1 MKLNKHSIAIK
12 LLIPTLLL
20 LSASA
25 ISMIVSTI
33 SVVKSHWL
41 EYAETDVASDKD
53 VVSDLI
59 EEELAYTESIAYQIA
74 EVYKSA
80 YVGEVDSN
88 ALPVLYLSVMDSLD
102 VENFGVYDTNGNLV
116 SPGEYKGFTSTNL
129 IESGLRGEVSTSMQ
143 WINKEFVAVSVVPVV
158 LDGKIVA
165 AVYVSTNLSTEDF
178 MSRMPDAVGCEFT
191 IVEYQTRM
199 YTTIEGQQGVDIS
212 DAVYTKLSQ
221 GEEWVG
227 VVDIRGED
235 YIAHYWPY
243 PGIDHLSLFVGESV
257 DMMNV
262 AIRAITNTV
271 LLGQIGIN
279 IFVLLVISLFMIFV
293 IIKPLTRTNDAIV
306 ELSTGDAD
314 LTYRLP
320 VKGKDEVAD
329 LGRGVNVFMDMLQN
343 MMREIT
349 EKSTEVNAVVNE
361 LGASSQETASATA
374 EIMANIESV
383 KSQARNQADAVS
395 DTSDIV
401 GQSSNS
407 MEKLKQNIVAQSSDV
422 TESSAAIEEMIGN
435 INSVSA
441 SANKMTEAF
450 NDLEHLIDEGSSN
463 VKACSEVIKRVEEK
477 SKVLAEA
484 NNTIKTISSQT
495 NLLAMNAMIESAH
508 AGDAGKGFAVVAD
521 EIRKLAENSSDQ
533 AKAIEEN
540 IKDITNLINEG
551 GRLADLSQKGF
562 ETIDGQVGVVD
573 PLVVQ
578 ISNAMDEQ
586 TAGSSQ
592 VLEALTNMKD
602 EAVQVDESSQTLSNG
617 IENIGQNMSAVN
629 EISTTILG
637 SMDEMAAGSQQISK
651 ATQNVSDLA
660 LKTKDSM
667 DGINNLIG
675 KFKI

>member
-1 MKLNKHSIAIK
+1 MKLNRHSIALK
-12 LLIPTLLL
+12 LLVPVLLL
-20 LSASA
+20 LSISA
-25 ISMIVSTI
+25 VSMIVSTVE
-33 SVVKSHWL
+33 VVRSHWL
-41 EYAETDVASDKD
+41 EYAEADVESDKA
-53 VVSDLI
+53 VVMDLI
-59 EEELAYTESIAYQIA
+59 DEELSYTESIASQIA
-74 EVYKSA
+74 ELYKNA
-80 YVGEVDSN
+80 YAGEFDSN
-88 ALPVLYLSVMDSLD
+88 LMSVLYLSIMDSLN
-102 VENFGVYDTNGNLV
+102 VENFGVYDINGNLV
-116 SPGEYKGFTSTNL
+116 SPAEYKGFTSTNL
-129 IESGLRGEVSTSMQ
+129 IDKGLRGEVSTSMQ
-143 WINKEFVAVSVVPVV
+143 WINKEFVAVSVVPVKLNDKV
-158 LDGKIVA
+158 IA
-165 AVYVSTNLSTEDF
+165 AVYVSTNLSTDEF
-178 MSRMPDAVGCEFT
+178 MNRMPEAVGCEYT

-199 YTTIEGQQGVDIS
+199 YTTIDGQKGVDIS
-212 DAVYTKLSQ
+212 DAVYAKLSQ
-221 GEEWVG
+221 GEEWQG
-227 VVDIRGED
+227 VVDIHGED
-235 YIAHYWPY
+235 YIAHYWPF

-257 DMMNV
+257 DMMNIAV
-262 AIRAITNTV
+262 RVISNTV
-271 LLGQIGIN
+271 LMPQIGI
-279 IFVLLVISLFMIFV
+279 
-293 IIKPLTRTNDAIV
+293 
-306 ELSTGDAD
+306 
-314 LTYRLP
+314 
-320 VKGKDEVAD
+320 KGKDEVAE
-329 LGRGVNVFMDMLQN
+329 LGRGVNAFMDMLQN
-343 MMREIT
+343 MMKEIT
-349 EKSTEVNAVVNE
+349 EKSTEVSAIVSE
-361 LGASSQETASATA
+361 LGSSSQETASATA

-383 KSQARNQADAVS
+383 KGQARNQSDAVY
-395 DTSDIV
+395 DTTNIV
-401 GQSSNS
+401 NHSAES
-407 MEKLKQNIVAQSSDV
+407 MEKLKQNIVAQTSDV

-435 INSVSA
+435 IHSVSA

-562 ETIDGQVGVVD
+562 ETIDTQVGVVD

-592 VLEALTNMKD
+592 VLEALTNMKE
-602 EAVQVDESSQTLSNG
+602 EAVQVDESSQTLSKG
-617 IENIGQNMSAVN
+617 VSDIGQNMSAVN
-629 EISTTILG
+629 EISSTILG

-660 LKTKDSM
+660 LKTKDSI
-667 DGINNLIG
+667 DGINSLIC

>member
-1 MKLNKHSIAIK
+1 MKLNRHSIALK
-12 LLIPTLLL
+12 LLVPVLLL
-20 LSASA
+20 LSISA
-25 ISMIVSTI
+25 VSMIVSTVE
-33 SVVKSHWL
+33 VVRSHWL
-41 EYAETDVASDKD
+41 EYAEADVESDKA
-53 VVSDLI
+53 VVMDLI
-59 EEELAYTESIAYQIA
+59 DEELSYTESIASQIA
-74 EVYKSA
+74 ELYKNA
-80 YVGEVDSN
+80 YAGEFDSN
-88 ALPVLYLSVMDSLD
+88 LMSVLYLSIMDSLN
-102 VENFGVYDTNGNLV
+102 VENFGVYDINGNLV
-116 SPGEYKGFTSTNL
+116 SPAEYKGFTSTNL
-129 IESGLRGEVSTSMQ
+129 IDKGLRGEVSTSMQ
-143 WINKEFVAVSVVPVV
+143 WINKEFVAVSVVPVKLNDKV
-158 LDGKIVA
+158 IA
-165 AVYVSTNLSTEDF
+165 AVYVSTNLSTDEF
-178 MSRMPDAVGCEFT
+178 MNRMPEAVGCEYT

-199 YTTIEGQQGVDIS
+199 YTTIDGQKGVDIS
-212 DAVYTKLSQ
+212 DAVYAKLSQ
-221 GEEWVG
+221 GEEWQG
-227 VVDIRGED
+227 VVDIHGED
-235 YIAHYWPY
+235 YIAHYWPF

-257 DMMNV
+257 DMMN
-262 AIRAITNTV
+262 I
-271 LLGQIGIN
+271 
-279 IFVLLVISLFMIFV
+279 V
-293 IIKPLTRTNDAIV
+293 IIKPLRRTNDAIV
-306 ELSTGDAD
+306 ELSSGDAD

-320 VKGKDEVAD
+320 VKGKDEVAE
-329 LGRGVNVFMDMLQN
+329 LGRGVNAFMDMLQN
-343 MMREIT
+343 MMKEIT
-349 EKSTEVNAVVNE
+349 EKSTEVSAIVSE
-361 LGASSQETASATA
+361 LGSSSQETASATA

-383 KSQARNQADAVS
+383 KGQARNQSDAVY
-395 DTSDIV
+395 DTTNIV
-401 GQSSNS
+401 NHSAES
-407 MEKLKQNIVAQSSDV
+407 MEKLKQNIVAQTSDV

-435 INSVSA
+435 IHSVSA

-562 ETIDGQVGVVD
+562 ETIDTQVGVVD

-592 VLEALTNMKD
+592 VLEALTNMKE
-602 EAVQVDESSQTLSNG
+602 EAVQVDESSQTLSKG
-617 IENIGQNMSAVN
+617 VSDIGQNMSAVN
-629 EISTTILG
+629 EISSTILG

-660 LKTKDSM
+660 LKTKDSI
-667 DGINNLIG
+667 DGINSLIG

>member
-1 MKLNKHSIAIK
+1 MKLNRHSIALK
-12 LLIPTLLL
+12 LLVPVLLL
-20 LSASA
+20 LSISA
-25 ISMIVSTI
+25 VSMIVSTVE
-33 SVVKSHWL
+33 VVRSHWL
-41 EYAETDVASDKD
+41 EYAEADVESDKA
-53 VVSDLI
+53 VVMDLI
-59 EEELAYTESIAYQIA
+59 DEELSYTESIASQIA
-74 EVYKSA
+74 ELYKNA
-80 YVGEVDSN
+80 YAGEFDSN
-88 ALPVLYLSVMDSLD
+88 LMSVLYLSIMDSLN
-102 VENFGVYDTNGNLV
+102 VENFGVYDINGNLV
-116 SPGEYKGFTSTNL
+116 SPDEYKGFTSTNL
-129 IESGLRGEVSTSMQ
+129 IDKGLRGEVSTSMQ
-143 WINKEFVAVSVVPVV
+143 WINKEFVAVSVVPVKLNDKV
-158 LDGKIVA
+158 IA
-165 AVYVSTNLSTEDF
+165 AVYVSTNLSTDEF
-178 MSRMPDAVGCEFT
+178 MNRMPEAVGCEYT

-199 YTTIEGQQGVDIS
+199 YTTIDGQKGVDIS
-212 DAVYTKLSQ
+212 DAVYAKLSQ
-221 GEEWVG
+221 GEEWQG
-227 VVDIRGED
+227 VVDIHGED
-235 YIAHYWPY
+235 YIAHYWPF

-257 DMMNV
+257 DMMNIAV
-262 AIRAITNTV
+262 RVISNTV
-271 LLGQIGIN
+271 LMTQIGIN
-279 IFVLLVISLFMIFV
+279 LIVMVIIILFMNIV
-293 IIKPLTRTNDAIV
+293 IIKPLRRTNDAIV
-306 ELSTGDAD
+306 ELSSGDAD

-320 VKGKDEVAD
+320 VKGKDEVAE
-329 LGRGVNVFMDMLQN
+329 LGRGVNAFMDMLQN
-343 MMREIT
+343 MMKEIT
-349 EKSTEVNAVVNE
+349 EKSTEVSAIVSE
-361 LGASSQETASATA
+361 LGSSSQETASATA

-383 KSQARNQADAVS
+383 KGQARNQSDAVY
-395 DTSDIV
+395 DTTNIV
-401 GQSSNS
+401 NHSAES
-407 MEKLKQNIVAQSSDV
+407 MEKLKQNIVAQTSDV

-435 INSVSA
+435 IHSVSA

-540 IKDITNLINEG
+540 IKDITTLINEG

-562 ETIDGQVGVVD
+562 ETIDTQVGVVD

-592 VLEALTNMKD
+592 VLEALTNMKE
-602 EAVQVDESSQTLSNG
+602 EAVQVDESSQTLSKG
-617 IENIGQNMSAVN
+617 VSDIGQNMSAVN
-629 EISTTILG
+629 EISSTILG

-660 LKTKDSM
+660 LKTKDSI
-667 DGINNLIG
+667 DGINSLIG